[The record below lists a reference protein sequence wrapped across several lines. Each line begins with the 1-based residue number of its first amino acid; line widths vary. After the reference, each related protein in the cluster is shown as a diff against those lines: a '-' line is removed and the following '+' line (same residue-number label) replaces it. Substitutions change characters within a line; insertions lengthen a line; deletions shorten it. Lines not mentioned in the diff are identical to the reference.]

1 MRRIFLLLTVALLAA
16 LILLPFLWT
25 VSTSLKPL
33 SGVNRYPPE
42 WTSPSMSLKP
52 YSDMFFYLPFSRY
65 TVNSLIV
72 ASSATAL
79 TLCVGSLAAFAF
91 ARFRFPFRRHV
102 LVFLLLSQM
111 LPGASVIVP
120 LFQLLKT
127 AGLYDTRAG
136 LILVHTAVLLPF
148 VIWLLHGFFSG
159 IPTEVE
165 DAALIDGCSRMQA
178 LRRIILPL
186 ALPGLGATALF
197 AFLGSWNEFFF
208 ALILTTSDATRT
220 IPVGIGLF
228 VGEFEDVWNQMSAAA
243 VLFSIP
249 PLILFVALRRTFIRG
264 FAPGAVRQ

>member
-1 MRRIFLLLTVALLAA
+1 VKRTLLFIPVALLA
-16 LILLPFLWT
+16 LIILLPFLWT

-33 SGVNRYPPE
+33 TEVNRYPPE

-65 TVNSLIV
+65 TLNSLIV

-79 TLCVGSLAAFAF
+79 TLVVGSLAAFAF
-91 ARFRFPFRRHV
+91 SRFRFAGRKYF
-102 LVFLLLSQM
+102 LLLLLLSQM
-111 LPGASVIVP
+111 LPGASVIIP
-120 LFQLLKT
+120 LFQLLKN
-127 AGLYDTRAG
+127 AGLYDTHIG
-136 LILVHTAVLLPF
+136 LILVHTGVLLPF

-159 IPTEVE
+159 IPVEVE

-178 LRRIILPL
+178 LRRVILPL

-208 ALILTTSDATRT
+208 ALLLTNSDATQT

-228 VGEFEDVWNQMSAAA
+228 VGEFEDVWNQMAAAA
-243 VLFSIP
+243 VFFSIP
-249 PLILFVALRRTFIRG
+249 PLVLFLVMRRTFVRG
-264 FAPGAVRQ
+264 IAAGALK

>member
-1 MRRIFLLLTVALLAA
+1 MKKVLLLLPVAVLALLV
-16 LILLPFLWT
+16 LLPFLWT

-33 SGVNRYPPE
+33 TEVNRYPPE
-42 WTSPSMSLKP
+42 WISPSMSLKP
-52 YSDMFFYLPFSRY
+52 YRDMFFYLPFSRY
-65 TVNSLIV
+65 TLNSLIV
-72 ASSATAL
+72 ASSATML
-79 TLCVGSLAAFAF
+79 TLFVGSLAAFAF
-91 ARFRFPFRRHV
+91 ARFRFPGRKHIL
-102 LVFLLLSQM
+102 LVLLLSQM
-111 LPGASVIVP
+111 LPGASVIIP
-120 LFQLLKT
+120 LFQILKT
-127 AGLYDTRAG
+127 AGLYDTHIG

-165 DAALIDGCSRMQA
+165 DAALIDGCSRLEA
-178 LRRIILPL
+178 LRRVILPL

-208 ALILTTSDATRT
+208 ALILTNSDSTQT

-249 PLILFVALRRTFIRG
+249 PLILFMAMRRTFVRG
-264 FAPGAVRQ
+264 LAAGALQ